1 MAEAES
7 LLEPPSEVGTFKKI
21 MCCNRG
27 EIAIRIFRCCHE
39 MGLRTV
45 AIYSHEDRISMHRYK
60 ADEAYEVT
68 GPGVTPVG
76 AYLDIDRIVKIAVD
90 SNVDAIHPGYG
101 FLSENAGFAR
111 AAAKAGVV
119 FIGPT
124 PDVIDAM
131 GDKTKARTE
140 AIAAGVSVVPG
151 SDGAVAKFEDAEAFV
166 LQHGFPVMIKAAM
179 GGGGRGMRVV
189 RDMSTFKE
197 SFERCQSEAKAAF
210 GDGSVFLERYIEKP
224 RHIEVQ
230 IIADHYGNVV
240 HLYERDCSV
249 QRRHQKVVEI
259 APAMHLKPSV
269 RNAILNDAVKL
280 CKHIGYRNAGTV
292 EFLVDQQDRHY
303 FIEVN
308 PRIQVEHTITE
319 EITGVDIVSTQI
331 LIAAGR
337 SLPELGLSKPVEPR
351 GHAIQCRVTT
361 EDPSKGFA
369 PDTGRIDV
377 YRSSA
382 GNGIR
387 LDGSAGFTGSVITPY
402 YDSLL
407 VKVTGRA
414 PTYRRA
420 ARKLVAALTEFRIR
434 GVKTNIPFLQKLLT
448 HPQFL
453 DGYVTTDF
461 LDTTPELFDF
471 KISHNR
477 AQKALHYLAH
487 IHVNGPT
494 VQGMSGSMGAVPGIP
509 QSITGVADVNA
520 PPPNGWR
527 QVLLEKG
534 PEGFAKAV
542 RDHKGLLIMD
552 TTWRDAHQSLLMT
565 RMRTYDLA
573 NIAPHTAHAFS
584 NAFALEMW
592 GGATFD
598 VALRFLHEC
607 PWARL
612 KKLRQLVPNVPF
624 QMLLRGANAV
634 GYTSYPDNVVKEF
647 VKAAKDA
654 GVDIFRVFDS
664 LNYFENLKLGIDAVR
679 EAGGV
684 IEAVICYTGDVSD
697 PGKTKYTLQYYL
709 DFAQQLVDYGTHIIA
724 IKDMAGLLKP
734 RAATMLVGALRER
747 FPHIPIHVH
756 THDTAGTGLASML
769 AAAEAGADV
778 VDVAVD
784 SMSGMT
790 SQPSLGAL
798 LASVQGTKHDLHMDF
813 KQLQD
818 INNYWTEVRTLYQC
832 FDPGLKFSGCSDV
845 YLHEMPGGQY
855 TNLQFQSMALGMSGQ
870 WDAIKK
876 AYEQAN
882 RLMGD
887 IIKVTPSSKVVGD
900 MAQFMVQNNLD
911 EEKVLSQ
918 AEKLSFPKSVV
929 EFFQGYLG
937 VPPGGFVEPLR
948 SKIVKNLPLIE
959 GRPGASLPP
968 LDLAALGEKLRT
980 KHGKWVSDLD
990 VLSAALY
997 PQVFEEYAAF
1007 RKEYGDVSM
1016 FPTKLLLGTMD
1027 GGEEISIDIEKGKRL
1042 YIKFIASS
1050 QAPGS
1055 AMRDVFFELNGEP
1068 RKVSIK
1074 DTTVAVEHEQR
1085 KKANPD
1091 HHGEV
1096 GAPMGGSVVE
1106 IRVQVGARVKEG
1118 DPIAVLNAMKMET
1131 VVAAPISGHVT
1142 SLDIRVGDSLA
1153 VGDLIA
1159 VIKKNTPAEIKKE
1172 LARSMTDLLND
1183 A

>member
-308 PRIQVEHTITE
+308 PRIQVEHTI
-319 EITGVDIVSTQI
+319 
-331 LIAAGR
+331 
-337 SLPELGLSKPVEPR
+337 
-351 GHAIQCRVTT
+351 
-361 EDPSKGFA
+361 
-369 PDTGRIDV
+369 
-377 YRSSA
+377 
-382 GNGIR
+382 
-387 LDGSAGFTGSVITPY
+387 
-402 YDSLL
+402 
-407 VKVTGRA
+407 
-414 PTYRRA
+414 
-420 ARKLVAALTEFRIR
+420 
-434 GVKTNIPFLQKLLT
+434 
-448 HPQFL
+448 
-453 DGYVTTDF
+453 
-461 LDTTPELFDF
+461 
-471 KISHNR
+471 
-477 AQKALHYLAH
+477 
-487 IHVNGPT
+487 
-494 VQGMSGSMGAVPGIP
+494 
-509 QSITGVADVNA
+509 
-520 PPPNGWR
+520 
-527 QVLLEKG
+527 
-534 PEGFAKAV
+534 
-542 RDHKGLLIMD
+542 
-552 TTWRDAHQSLLMT
+552 
-565 RMRTYDLA
+565 
-573 NIAPHTAHAFS
+573 
-584 NAFALEMW
+584 
-592 GGATFD
+592 
-598 VALRFLHEC
+598 
-607 PWARL
+607 
-612 KKLRQLVPNVPF
+612 
-624 QMLLRGANAV
+624 
-634 GYTSYPDNVVKEF
+634 
-647 VKAAKDA
+647 
-654 GVDIFRVFDS
+654 
-664 LNYFENLKLGIDAVR
+664 
-679 EAGGV
+679 
-684 IEAVICYTGDVSD
+684 
-697 PGKTKYTLQYYL
+697 
-709 DFAQQLVDYGTHIIA
+709 
-724 IKDMAGLLKP
+724 
-734 RAATMLVGALRER
+734 
-747 FPHIPIHVH
+747 
-756 THDTAGTGLASML
+756 
-769 AAAEAGADV
+769 
-778 VDVAVD
+778 
-784 SMSGMT
+784 
-790 SQPSLGAL
+790 
-798 LASVQGTKHDLHMDF
+798 
-813 KQLQD
+813 
-818 INNYWTEVRTLYQC
+818 
-832 FDPGLKFSGCSDV
+832 
-845 YLHEMPGGQY
+845 
-855 TNLQFQSMALGMSGQ
+855 
-870 WDAIKK
+870 
-876 AYEQAN
+876 
-882 RLMGD
+882 
-887 IIKVTPSSKVVGD
+887 
-900 MAQFMVQNNLD
+900 
-911 EEKVLSQ
+911 
-918 AEKLSFPKSVV
+918 
-929 EFFQGYLG
+929 
-937 VPPGGFVEPLR
+937 
-948 SKIVKNLPLIE
+948 
-959 GRPGASLPP
+959 
-968 LDLAALGEKLRT
+968 
-980 KHGKWVSDLD
+980 
-990 VLSAALY
+990 
-997 PQVFEEYAAF
+997 
-1007 RKEYGDVSM
+1007 
-1016 FPTKLLLGTMD
+1016 
-1027 GGEEISIDIEKGKRL
+1027 DIEKGKRL